1 MSIQAVAWALDYQ
14 DLPLDKRTK
23 RMSSAA
29 KLVLIAL
36 ANHASPDGTD
46 AFPSVGTISRYTGLS
61 ERMAQY
67 TLGAL
72 VDHGTI
78 APTPHP
84 LKRDGVISRGDH
96 RPNSY
101 DLIAMARGAKSSTGC
116 KVTPPRGAKSG
127 TDFAP
132 EPSVEPKEEP
142 TPLVSADARTATD
155 PQPGHD
161 QGDGFALEEPPA
173 VKAGVKKTRRSQA
186 ATTMPDDFE
195 VTLQMRQWFKDQGLG
210 ALGVDGKLETAQFLD
225 HHRAKGSKFK
235 RWDLAWQTW
244 MRNAGKFARQR
255 GRVRLED
262 LPDDDWRRF
271 VQE

>member
-67 TLGAL
+67 TLSAL

-78 APTPHP
+78 APTPNP

-101 DLIAMARGAKSSTGC
+101 DLIAMARGAKSATGC
-116 KVTPPRGAKSG
+116 KVAPPRGAKSG
-127 TDFAP
+127 ADFAP
-132 EPSVEPKEEP
+132 EPSLREPTEEP
-142 TPLVSADARTATD
+142 LPRAAAHDHDETSGFELEQPPTSKAKKPRTSKTGTPA
-155 PQPGHD
+155 
-161 QGDGFALEEPPA
+161 
-173 VKAGVKKTRRSQA
+173 
-186 ATTMPDDFE
+186 PDDFE
-195 VTLQMRQWFKDQGLG
+195 VTLAMRQWFKDQGLG
-210 ALGVDGKLETAQFLD
+210 ALGVDGKLETQQFLD

-244 MRNAGKFARQR
+244 MRNSGKFARQR
-255 GRVRLED
+255 SGGRVRLED
-262 LPDDDWRRF
+262 LPADDWRRF